1 MTGADEG
8 RFVLLCSFL
17 SFIFFIEISG
27 NEMEEDSLIY
37 LTGERRNT
45 IIAIGKGNRAANVLT
60 LTLRLSFYEK
70 RHKTLDDKE
79 RGLL

>member
-1 MTGADEG
+1 MD
-8 RFVLLCSFL
+8 
-17 SFIFFIEISG
+17 ISKK
-27 NEMEEDSLIY
+27 ETEEDSLIS
-37 LTGERRNT
+37 LTGEKRNT